1 MGERKNTSRPSLP
14 LMRGEGVVEAP
25 VDQTE
30 LTERYT
36 QEYIRFLR
44 DHPRQPVFIYL
55 PHTFPHVPL
64 YASER
69 FKGQYS
75 NGLYD
80 DVIEELDASVGNIF
94 PHIRESQQE
103 NQRSTL
109 VIFTSDNGATAGRG
123 LSNGP
128 LRGYKGST

>member
-1 MGERKNTSRPSLP
+1 M
-14 LMRGEGVVEAP
+14 EAP

-55 PHTFPHVPL
+55 PHTFPHVPI